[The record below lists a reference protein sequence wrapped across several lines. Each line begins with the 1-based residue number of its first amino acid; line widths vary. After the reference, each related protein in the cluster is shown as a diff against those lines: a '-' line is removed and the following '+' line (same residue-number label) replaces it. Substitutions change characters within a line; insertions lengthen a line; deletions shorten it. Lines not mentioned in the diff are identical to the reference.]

1 MTVEGKAKSS
11 PWGMAGILIGSA
23 FGVLALVGLLTATSA
38 GTMLFS
44 LIVFGGLAALFIVSG
59 IQRRRRDLSR

>member
-1 MTVEGKAKSS
+1 MTVEGKPNTS
-11 PWGMAGILIGSA
+11 PWGMAGILIGSG

-38 GTMLFS
+38 GIMLFD